1 MSSVGFIRL
10 LYPWINGKEKFLA
23 ARTADT
29 TTNLRLFDP
38 RSRAIVSF
46 PLRFHATS
54 SFPPL
59 PSPSSAHVYTNPG
72 ETPGDLI
79 LFRDRV
85 GKRVWQTV
93 SGKTLNARVSSYSR
107 DTFSKSKR
115 DEREKERERE
125 NMCVCVWIS
134 GIVDIGIVQIFK
146 RRMFNSARYLVPH
159 PCRSLQIR
167 SERRDVLTEAKCDFK
182 EEGSPMDHR
191 AFRYRIEEISR
202 KKRMWCSRRTRPV
215 QTRYRFEK

>member
-38 RSRAIVSF
+38 RSRAIVSSSAQISRYVLF
-46 PLRFHATS
+46 PSS
-54 SFPPL
+54 SFSL
-59 PSPSSAHVYTNPG
+59 PSPAHVYTNPG
-72 ETPGDLI
+72 ETPGDPI

-115 DEREKERERE
+115 DEREKERERT
-125 NMCVCVWIS
+125 CVCVCVNIWNR
-134 GIVDIGIVQIFK
+134 GY
-146 RRMFNSARYLVPH
+146 RN
-159 PCRSLQIR
+159 
-167 SERRDVLTEAKCDFK
+167 
-182 EEGSPMDHR
+182 R
-191 AFRYRIEEISR
+191 ANI
-202 KKRMWCSRRTRPV
+202 
-215 QTRYRFEK
+215 

>member
-72 ETPGDLI
+72 ETPGDPI

-115 DEREKERERE
+115 DEREKERE
-125 NMCVCVWIS
+125 NVYVCEYLESCKYLNVECSIPRGIS
-134 GIVDIGIVQIFK
+134 FHTLVD
-146 RRMFNSARYLVPH
+146 R
-159 PCRSLQIR
+159 CRSGQ
-167 SERRDVLTEAKCDFK
+167 RDVT
-182 EEGSPMDHR
+182 S
-191 AFRYRIEEISR
+191 
-202 KKRMWCSRRTRPV
+202 
-215 QTRYRFEK
+215 

>member
-1 MSSVGFIRL
+1 MEKRNSWRQGRRIRRRISVYSIHARGQLFL
-10 LYPWINGKEKFLA
+10 L
-23 ARTADT
+23 
-29 TTNLRLFDP
+29 
-38 RSRAIVSF
+38 

-72 ETPGDLI
+72 ETPGDPI

-115 DEREKERERE
+115 DEREKERERT
-125 NMCVCVWIS
+125 CVCVCVNIWNR
-134 GIVDIGIVQIFK
+134 GY
-146 RRMFNSARYLVPH
+146 RN
-159 PCRSLQIR
+159 
-167 SERRDVLTEAKCDFK
+167 
-182 EEGSPMDHR
+182 R
-191 AFRYRIEEISR
+191 ANI
-202 KKRMWCSRRTRPV
+202 
-215 QTRYRFEK
+215 